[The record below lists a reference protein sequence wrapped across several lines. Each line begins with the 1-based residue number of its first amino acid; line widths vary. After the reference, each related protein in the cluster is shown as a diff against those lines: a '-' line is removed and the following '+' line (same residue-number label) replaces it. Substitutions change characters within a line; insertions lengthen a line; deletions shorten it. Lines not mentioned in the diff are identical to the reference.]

1 MNSALNYKLSKFS
14 KDSPEYWEEI
24 ISQYM
29 KIRTG
34 ITQSEFCKAK
44 DISFTGFKR
53 ELYSSHHYVDPEESG
68 SFREVSIVE
77 GNENTES
84 YKSNDT
90 GLLLT
95 YSKNNCDY
103 SLRIPTDA
111 NSESLMN
118 IFSSVY
124 QC

>member
-1 MNSALNYKLSKFS
+1 
-14 KDSPEYWEEI
+14 
-24 ISQYM
+24 M

-68 SFREVSIVE
+68 SFREVSIVG
-77 GNENTES
+77 GNENTENF
-84 YKSNDT
+84 KSNGTD
-90 GLLLT
+90 LLLT

-118 IFSSVY
+118 ILSSVY